1 MSMSD
6 PIADMLTRVRNA
18 IMVSYDTVDIPIS
31 KLKVN
36 IAKILKSEGFIK
48 NYKIMDSRRKG
59 IIRVFLK
66 YDENGDSII
75 GGLKRVSKPSCRIY
89 KRSDSIPRVLNG
101 FGINILSTSTGVM
114 TDKQAR
120 KMGVGGEIL
129 CSVW

>member
-18 IMVSYDTVDIPIS
+18 LMASYDTVDIPGS
-31 KLKVN
+31 KPKVN
-36 IAKILKSEGFIK
+36 IVKILKSEGFIK
-48 NYKIMDSRRKG
+48 NYKIMANRQHG
-59 IIRVFLK
+59 IIRIFLK

-75 GGLKRVSKPSCRIY
+75 GGLKRVSKPSCRVY
-89 KRSDSIPRVLNG
+89 GGSDSIPQVLNG
-101 FGINILSTSTGVM
+101 FGVNILSTSKGVM

-120 KMGVGGEIL
+120 KMHVGGEIL

>member
-18 IMVSYDTVDIPIS
+18 TMVSYDTVDIPRS

-36 IAKILKSEGFIK
+36 IAQILKSEGFIK
-48 NYKIMDSRRKG
+48 NYKIMASRQQG
-59 IIRVFLK
+59 IIRIFLK

-75 GGLKRVSKPSCRIY
+75 GGLKRVSKPSCRVY
-89 KRSDSIPRVLNG
+89 KGSDSIPRVLNG